1 MFLLWEKDVWA
12 SLLAL
17 MAHRQEAVERLVDAR
32 CAAIDIDAVERA
44 A

>member
-17 MAHRQEAVERLVDAR
+17 MAHRHEAGERLVDTR
-32 CAAIDIDAVERA
+32 YVAIDIGAVERA